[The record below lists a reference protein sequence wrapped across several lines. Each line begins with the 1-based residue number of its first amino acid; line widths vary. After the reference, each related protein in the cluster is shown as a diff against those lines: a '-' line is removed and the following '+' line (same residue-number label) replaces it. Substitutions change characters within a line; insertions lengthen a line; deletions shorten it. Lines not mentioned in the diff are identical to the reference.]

1 MTKFLNFLTLLA
13 SGLVI
18 LTFFLP
24 FFTFAQQPP
33 APLVP
38 CGNDPKNP
46 CKPCDLITLA
56 NNAVTFGVKFII
68 LPLTALGILASG
80 LVLLT
85 AGGSQTQ
92 LEKGKSMLWAIL
104 IGFFIAMSAWLI
116 INTILGTLVVGN
128 FGYNPLTETFPA
140 CK

>member
-1 MTKFLNFLTLLA
+1 MRTAKFLNFLTFAFVFSLLIFNFA
-13 SGLVI
+13 S
-18 LTFFLP
+18 
-24 FFTFAQQPP
+24 AQGG
-33 APLVP
+33 LVP
-38 CGNDPKNP
+38 CGEPGNP
-46 CKPCDLITLA
+46 CETCDLITLA
-56 NNAVTFGVKFII
+56 NNAVKFGVKFII

-80 LVLLT
+80 IVLLT

-92 LEKGKSMLWAIL
+92 LERGKSMLWAII

-140 CK
+140 CR